1 MGIFNDNS
9 QNDHLGHLKFSTEI
23 GPPGPRGQRGLKGP
37 KGQPGVGYK
46 LTPDGNY
53 NIDGKRLT
61 NVGEPTGD
69 GDATTKLILNLKT
82 LKKLI
87 KLMLIQKFLK
97 FIHLQIIIYNKVSLF
112 IKIMVIKQ
120 N

>member
-9 QNDHLGHLKFSTEI
+9 QNDHLGHFKFSAER
-23 GPPGPRGQRGLKGP
+23 GPPGPQGPKGP
-37 KGQPGVGYK
+37 KRQPGVGYK
-46 LTPDGNY
+46 LRSNGNFD
-53 NIDGKRLT
+53 IDGKRLT

-69 GDATTKLILNLKT
+69 GDATTKLILNLNT

-97 FIHLQIIIYNKVSLF
+97 
-112 IKIMVIKQ
+112 
-120 N
+120 